1 MNIIVKEQQRIMWRL
16 SELQADAAETLDDI
30 QINEEFSY
38 MLDESNYNLDDWVL
52 EFTDLQAI
60 KFNCDDEFQIHL
72 DFKYPTN
79 DNQEKEK

>member
-1 MNIIVKEQQRIMWRL
+1 MNVIAKEQQRIMWRL
-16 SELQADAAETLDDI
+16 SELQIDAADTLDDI

-60 KFNCDDEFQIHL
+60 KFNFDEEFQRHL
-72 DFKYPTN
+72 DYKYPTE
-79 DNQEKEK
+79 DN